1 MFLHTARPP
10 TVHLDVIF
18 WYASYT
24 VCQKLQEFIIR
35 FTLQVQKSDNHV
47 FLADFGLSR
56 VISSSHLLGTKTI
69 QSGTPGFQAPEQLRA
84 EAIDVG
90 ADVYAFGALIIELFG
105 EEPVWK
111 GLTPY
116 LKVALN
122 DVFPDYSRLPLNIC
136 SMCMKPKHERSII
149 GHVLRSLLF
158 LSK

>member
-1 MFLHTARPP
+1 M
-10 TVHLDVIF
+10 
-18 WYASYT
+18 
-24 VCQKLQEFIIR
+24 CQKLQEFIIR

-105 EEPVWK
+105 EEPIWK

-116 LKVALN
+116 QIIVKVALN
-122 DVFPDYSRLPLNIC
+122 DVFPDYSRLPLNIQRIC
-136 SMCMKPKHERSII
+136 SMCMKPKHERSSI

>member
-1 MFLHTARPP
+1 ML
-10 TVHLDVIF
+10 
-18 WYASYT
+18 
-24 VCQKLQEFIIR
+24 CQTLQEFIIR

-47 FLADFGLSR
+47 FLV

-69 QSGTPGFQAPEQLRA
+69 FQAPEQLRA

-116 LKVALN
+116 QIIVKVALN
-122 DVFPDYSRLPLNIC
+122 DVFPDYSRLPLNIQRIC
-136 SMCMKPKHERSII
+136 SMCMKPKHERSSI
-149 GHVLRSLLF
+149 GHVLRSPF
-158 LSK
+158 QVVTNVI

>member
-1 MFLHTARPP
+1 ML
-10 TVHLDVIF
+10 
-18 WYASYT
+18 
-24 VCQKLQEFIIR
+24 CQTLQEFIIR

-47 FLADFGLSR
+47 FLV

-69 QSGTPGFQAPEQLRA
+69 FQAPEQLRA

-116 LKVALN
+116 QIIALN
-122 DVFPDYSRLPLNIC
+122 DVFPDYSRLPLNIQRIC
-136 SMCMKPKHERSII
+136 SKPKHERSSI
-149 GHVLRSLLF
+149 GHVLRSPF
-158 LSK
+158 QVVTNVI